1 MTLQQIY
8 YALTIARTGS
18 MNKAAEK
25 LFISQPTLTS
35 AIKALEEEINITIFN
50 RTNKGVVTTAEG
62 NEFLANARSI
72 YTQYEMLEEKYTS
85 GNIKRKFGVSCQHY
99 SFATKAFVNTVKK
112 YGYDTSNYSFAIK
125 ETKTKNVISDVSDG
139 RSEISQFE
147 KGIYS
152 IFLTTTK
159 NILRNSW
166 IFIIWNFT
174 SFITVRLR
182 SIFIRNT
189 H

>member
-8 YALTIARTGS
+8 YALTIAKTGS
-18 MNKAAEK
+18 MNKAADK

-50 RTNKGVVTTAEG
+50 RTNKGVVATAEG

-85 GNIKRKFGVSCQHY
+85 GNIKREFGVSCQHY

-125 ETKTKNVISDVSDG
+125 ETKT
-139 RSEISQFE
+139 
-147 KGIYS
+147 
-152 IFLTTTK
+152 
-159 NILRNSW
+159 
-166 IFIIWNFT
+166 
-174 SFITVRLR
+174 
-182 SIFIRNT
+182 
-189 H
+189 